1 MSQTILKQDHQ
12 LLLKWYLANH
22 RPLPWRANRDPYRI
36 WISEVMLQ
44 QTTVTAVV
52 PFYERFMKRFPNV
65 KALASSPLEQV
76 LEAWAGLG
84 YYSRARNLHRAAQTL
99 AESGFPKKH
108 LELSELPGLGPYTS
122 RAISS
127 IAFGEPVGVL
137 DGNVIRILSR
147 KYGIDVEWWNQKH
160 RNLLQ
165 TRADELAQFGQ
176 SSDFNQA
183 MMELGATVCTPQ
195 SPSCLLCPWN
205 KTCVAREQNL
215 VQKLPRPKPR
225 RESEIWLYRAELRH
239 NKNKVHM
246 VPNETGP
253 FLKGQWMFPGDFTR
267 LKKKPK
273 NFDLR
278 HSITHHDI
286 FIEIKK
292 PDQRATR
299 TAQKVTASKK
309 RPGQWVE
316 IQNIKQLNPSSL
328 LQKIIQQALKD
339 SLKEE

>member
-1 MSQTILKQDHQ
+1 MQNLKQDHKQ
-12 LLLKWYLANH
+12 LLQWYLANH

-52 PFYERFMKRFPNV
+52 PFYERFMKLFPNV
-65 KALASSPLEQV
+65 QTLAKAPLEHV

-84 YYSRARNLHRAAQTL
+84 YYSRARNLHRASQL
-99 AESGFPKKH
+99 FAEQGFPKTH
-108 LELSELPGLGPYTS
+108 LELTEFPGLGPYTS

-127 IAFGEPVGVL
+127 IAFDENVGVL

-147 KYGIDVEWWNQKH
+147 KYGIDVEWWNQKD
-160 RNLLQ
+160 RQRLQ
-165 TRADELAQFGQ
+165 TRADELAQHGQ

-195 SPSCLLCPWN
+195 NPACLLCPWN
-205 KTCVAREQNL
+205 KTCVAREENI

-225 RESEIWLYRAELRH
+225 RPSEIWLYQAELRQ
-239 NKNKVHM
+239 NRDKVHL
-246 VPNETGP
+246 VTNEEGP
-253 FLKGQWMFPGDFTR
+253 FLKGQWMFPGKFMQ

-273 NFDLR
+273 DFDLR

-286 FIEIKK
+286 FIEIKTPK
-292 PDQRATR
+292 
-299 TAQKVTASKK
+299 KVMASKGVAGK
-309 RPGQWVE
+309 WVE
-316 IQNIKQLNPSSL
+316 IKNIKQWNPSSL
-328 LQKIIQQALKD
+328 LQKILQQALKE
-339 SLKEE
+339 SLKE